1 MDMLEKAMNM
11 LGPSAKDC
19 SKPNKYLTGCI
30 GRIKDVIAAAEKTED
45 ATAKSCEALADK
57 IEASLTGVDTHAQK
71 MPGGVNPFVLAS
83 PTHEEE
89 TLCEKHTEP
98 AAEEEAE
105 APILITEPSTKVDEP
120 AEKDKPAA
128 KAGECEKK
136 KPASDG
142 F

>member
-57 IEASLTGVDTHAQK
+57 IEASLTGVDTHARK

-83 PTHEEE
+83 PYHEDEIA
-89 TLCEKHTEP
+89 LACEKQTEP
-98 AAEEEAE
+98 VAEEEAE
-105 APILITEPSTKVDEP
+105 PPILITEPSTKVGEP
-120 AEKDKPAA
+120 AAPA
-128 KAGECEKK
+128 E
-136 KPASDG
+136 
-142 F
+142 